1 MEEKIIVINSA
12 ISDPRKMANTVYNTR
27 VSLEDIQKDRID
39 WHIKGYPKDQVI
51 ADLKNILNLLE
62 KCGIKKPYIYGNI
75 YIQAQNENSP
85 VYISDIELRFWIS
98 TEENM
103 KICIIF
109 LTSYEDPFALEFCTR
124 NKDTWEITD
133 SGYITAHTFSK
144 FVNKFNEWLGE
155 N

>member
-12 ISDPRKMANTVYNTR
+12 ISDPRKMYNTVYNTR

-39 WHIKGYPKDQVI
+39 WNIKGYPKDQVI

-62 KCGIKKPYIYGNI
+62 KCGIKKPYIYGEI

-98 TEENM
+98 TEKNM

-109 LTSYEDPFALEFCTR
+109 FASYEDPFWLDFDAF
-124 NKDTWEITD
+124 NKDTGETIEC
-133 SGYITAHTFSK
+133 GYITAPTFSK
-144 FVNKFNEWLGE
+144 FVNKFNEWLTE
-155 N
+155 D

>member
-27 VSLEDIQKDRID
+27 VSLEDIQKDKID
-39 WHIKGYPKDQVI
+39 WNIKGYPKDQVI

-62 KCGIKKPYIYGNI
+62 KCGIKKPYIYGSI

-98 TEENM
+98 TEKNM

-109 LTSYEDPFALEFCTR
+109 FASCEDPFWLDFCAC
-124 NKDTWEITD
+124 NKDTGKITD
-133 SGYITAHTFSK
+133 SGYITAPTFSK
-144 FVNKFNEWLGE
+144 FVNKFNEWLTE
-155 N
+155 D

>member
-1 MEEKIIVINSA
+1 MKEKIIVINSD

-27 VSLEDIQKDRID
+27 VSLEDIQKGKID
-39 WHIKGYPKDQVI
+39 WNIKGYPKDQVI
-51 ADLKNILNLLE
+51 VDLKNILNLLE

-85 VYISDIELRFWIS
+85 VYISDIDLRFWIS

-103 KICIIF
+103 NIYIIF
-109 LTSYEDPFALEFCTR
+109 FASALEPFHLESFVR
-124 NKDTWEITD
+124 NKNTGDIIE
-133 SGYITAHTFSK
+133 SSYITAPTFSK

-155 N
+155 

>member
-1 MEEKIIVINSA
+1 MEEKIIAINSA
-12 ISDPRKMANTVYNTR
+12 ISDPYKMANTVYNTR
-27 VSLEDIQKDRID
+27 VSLEDIQKGKID
-39 WHIKGYPKDQVI
+39 WNIKGYPKDQVV

-62 KCGIKKPYIYGNI
+62 KCGIKKPYIEGNT

-103 KICIIF
+103 KICISF
-109 LTSYEDPFALEFCTR
+109 FASYEDPFWFDFCAHNT
-124 NKDTWEITD
+124 DTGEITECG
-133 SGYITAHTFSK
+133 SITAPTFSK

-155 N
+155 

>member
-1 MEEKIIVINSA
+1 MEEKIIAINSA

-27 VSLEDIQKDRID
+27 VSLEDIQKGKID
-39 WHIKGYPKDQVI
+39 WNIKGYPKDQVV

-62 KCGIKKPYIYGNI
+62 TCGIKKPYIEGNI

-103 KICIIF
+103 KICISF
-109 LTSYEDPFALEFCTR
+109 FASYEDPFWFDFCTH
-124 NKDTWEITD
+124 NTDTGEITECG
-133 SGYITAHTFSK
+133 SITAHTFSK

-155 N
+155 

>member
-1 MEEKIIVINSA
+1 MEEKIIVINSD
-12 ISDPRKMANTVYNTR
+12 ISDPREMYNVVYNTR
-27 VSLEDIQKDRID
+27 VSLKDIQEGKID
-39 WHIKGYPKDQVI
+39 WNIKGYHKEQVI

-85 VYISDIELRFWIS
+85 VYISNIELRFWIS

-109 LTSYEDPFALEFCTR
+109 FASYEDPFWLQFCAR
-124 NKDTWEITD
+124 NKDTRKITD
-133 SGYITAHTFSK
+133 SGAITAHTFSK
-144 FVNKFNEWLGE
+144 FVNKFNEWL
-155 N
+155 NDK